1 MAQAKYTIY
10 KYVRS
15 ERGSRFG
22 SVRVALKSHPALSQ
36 TRTAE
41 RHSTPIAHQARCR
54 GGRRREKKH
63 PEGNHDIACSGKWIP
78 VEADALTA
86 QRQQHGQCVGTRTA
100 STPTAWSPQSGRRS
114 ENETPSR
121 RRKTLERGAG
131 DEEGFAWRHLRVYK
145 CAYQDGNS
153 S

>member
-54 GGRRREKKH
+54 GGRRREKNIRRATTISRAAENGFLSK
-63 PEGNHDIACSGKWIP
+63 
-78 VEADALTA
+78 LT
-86 QRQQHGQCVGTRTA
+86 H
-100 STPTAWSPQSGRRS
+100 
-114 ENETPSR
+114 
-121 RRKTLERGAG
+121 
-131 DEEGFAWRHLRVYK
+131 
-145 CAYQDGNS
+145 
-153 S
+153 